1 MPKCWVS
8 ILYDWGDSGLILAS
22 TDAPDVLAT
31 VKARVLEEA
40 RDTLYLSR
48 DMDEVKA
55 ILDDAELVRLQKV
68 FEVLIPEE
76 HNLRTPEAGR
86 HGPPVWKGD
95 GPAAQV

>member
-8 ILYDWGDSGLILAS
+8 ILYDWGDNGLILAS
-22 TDAPDVLAT
+22 TDDPEVLDT

-40 RDTLYLSR
+40 RETLYISR
-48 DMDEVKA
+48 DVDEVKA

-76 HNLRTPEAGR
+76 HNFRTPDAVR
-86 HGPPVWKGD
+86 HEPPDLKGD
-95 GPAAQV
+95 GHAAQV